1 MTGDNQDE
9 LMMQA
14 ASMYYQEDMTQAEIA
29 RELFLSRTK
38 VSRLLKLAK
47 EQRKVE
53 IRICG
58 GAQRNS
64 FLERLFKEQ
73 FGLKEVL
80 ILADCQWQGW
90 LPSIQILF

>member
-80 ILADCQWQGW
+80 ILADCPYDSGCTADW
-90 LPSIQILF
+90 PDE

>member
-80 ILADCQWQGW
+80 ILAD
-90 LPSIQILF
+90 